1 MCLIYFSPRNICRG
15 KMFSVE
21 RPDWNICKVSQSYSD
36 RFLLFGKCFF
46 FFLFTK
52 SIFGHSQN
60 KTCSERRLLLF
71 YTQACIQRTC
81 NCGGSLQQCLCVS
94 LGSYVKACTGMGVT
108 VGDWRKD
115 SNCSKIFETQWL
127 ASIKFEVFIDIY
139 RDRSARSSAVSEE
152 PKILLCCASLQPHMP
167 LSVWTW
173 PPLRTERRSCGGLR
187 LSAGNPPQPRSV
199 HSKVGVSVPLQQWNH
214 STGVC
219 GNRRTPVVSW
229 SSHNL
234 CWFQKSFHFIC
245 HPEINNVQYC
255 VCGGN
260 FRSTFSVSAAASVR
274 MESWNAQRIV
284 VNWYSSY
291 RTVFIFIIADVSWI
305 FILNCRHLHLV
316 TSLKCKSL
324 WASCV

>member
-94 LGSYVKACTGMGVT
+94 LGSYVKACTSMGVT

-115 SNCSKIFETQWL
+115 SNCSKIFEIQWL

-187 LSAGNPPQPRSV
+187 LSAGNPPQPRGV

-234 CWFQKSFHFIC
+234 CCFQKSFHFIC

-255 VCGGN
+255 VWWG
-260 FRSTFSVSAAASVR
+260 F
-274 MESWNAQRIV
+274 
-284 VNWYSSY
+284 
-291 RTVFIFIIADVSWI
+291 
-305 FILNCRHLHLV
+305 
-316 TSLKCKSL
+316 
-324 WASCV
+324 